1 MGWAFIEMKFNVDFF
16 QMCKEVA
23 EGLRVL
29 IDFNLQRS
37 LLYASAGELEQFNE
51 VMKSGVM
58 AR

>member
-1 MGWAFIEMKFNVDFF
+1 MFDYF

-51 VMKSGVM
+51 VMNSVVG